1 METSSGQH
9 SETSPSL
16 SPSPAPSTNNATGT
30 VSSSK
35 PPLPDKKKVR
45 ATKKTTSTVWDHFT
59 KLEEN
64 SSRCTCNYCDKEYC
78 CDTTSCGTST
88 LWKHLK
94 NQCKKYPYKEVEVGQ
109 TILTLQT
116 STSGKSGSNFVTSL
130 FSQQLC
136 REACAK
142 MIIVDELPFKFIE
155 NEGFRNF
162 CRVACP
168 KFDPPSRVTIAK
180 DIYQLY
186 LDEKKKLKSFLVCN
200 SQRVCL
206 TTDTWT
212 SLQNVNYMV
221 LTAHFIDSDW
231 VLHKKILNFCQV
243 ANHKGETIGKLI
255 ESCLLEWGIDKVFS
269 ITVDNASSNDG
280 AISYIMKRLRSW
292 KTLILEGE
300 LLHMRCCAH
309 VINLIVNE
317 GLKEMHD
324 SIACVRNAVRYVR
337 SSPKRLIKFKTCVE
351 QEKIDCKALVCLD
364 VPTRWNS
371 TYLMLEHALK
381 FEKAFQILEEE
392 ELDYQDYFAEDEHG
406 KKKIGPPS
414 NYDWKNVE
422 VFVMFLKVFY
432 NVTNK
437 ISGSL
442 YVTANS
448 FFHEMW
454 GINDLLIGWSNE
466 HNSILRNMAINMKSK
481 YDKYWGSIEKIN
493 KLVFLAVVLDPRYK
507 LDYVGFCFGSIHDD
521 ATVKVLVDG
530 IQAYLMR
537 LYNCYKSQNGD
548 FAFRNDL
555 SGQAVVCEQ
564 VESSDSLKVLS
575 SGTTMETDASCRVL
589 SRYKRRRQEQNTLE
603 LRNDVDRYLSDPC
616 EELND
621 QFDVLTW
628 WKLNAVKYPILS
640 KIAQDIFAVPVSTV
654 ASESAFSTGG
664 RILDSFRSSLSP
676 KTVEAL
682 ICTQNWIRGKT
693 TLLDLCPEL
702 EEMEICEKIEN
713 DNIKSSITSS
723 T

>member
-1 METSSGQH
+1 
-9 SETSPSL
+9 
-16 SPSPAPSTNNATGT
+16 
-30 VSSSK
+30 
-35 PPLPDKKKVR
+35 
-45 ATKKTTSTVWDHFT
+45 
-59 KLEEN
+59 
-64 SSRCTCNYCDKEYC
+64 
-78 CDTTSCGTST
+78 
-88 LWKHLK
+88 
-94 NQCKKYPYKEVEVGQ
+94 
-109 TILTLQT
+109 
-116 STSGKSGSNFVTSL
+116 
-130 FSQQLC
+130 
-136 REACAK
+136 

-243 ANHKGETIGKLI
+243 ANHKGETGKLI

-530 IQAYLMR
+530 IQAYLMP
-537 LYNCYKSQNGD
+537 
-548 FAFRNDL
+548 
-555 SGQAVVCEQ
+555 VVCEQ

-676 KTVEAL
+676 KTMEAL

-713 DNIKSSITSS
+713 GKFCTLQLLFLLNIVFLYSYITLYNFILCF
-723 T
+723 